1 MTNDHDLIKRAV
13 AGDERAFESLVAP
26 LRPQVRGVVK
36 RMVGHPEDTEDIIQD
51 AMLKAWNGIGGFK
64 QNSRFSTWLISI
76 AARTAIDF
84 LRRQKRWR
92 GEAQVA
98 YANLCAQS
106 EELSGEVVSQ
116 CASPDF
122 SYEVREHVSYCFSCV
137 GRSLPP
143 DEIAVL
149 ILRDIVGMSARE
161 TSNALGLSE
170 SVMRHRLATAR
181 ASMQEQFEGLCALVS
196 KTGICHQCKGL
207 QMVAAD
213 NKKGGPFPDIQSFA
227 DRCAIVRTS
236 ESTSMEALHDIFW
249 RRTKEIEEQGLGS
262 TEAESLCG
270 IDDDDETEKTA
281 AAEALS
287 SGPH

>member
-1 MTNDHDLIKRAV
+1 MNTDEDLVARAMSGDHH
-13 AGDERAFESLVAP
+13 AFERLTAP
-26 LRPQVRGVVK
+26 LRPQIRAVVK

-51 AMLKAWNGIGGFK
+51 SMLKAWNGIGGFK
-64 QNSRFSTWLISI
+64 QRSSFSTWLISI
-76 AARTAIDF
+76 AARTALDF

-98 YANLCAQS
+98 YANLCAGS

-149 ILRDIVGMSARE
+149 VLRDIVDMSARE
-161 TSNALGLSE
+161 ASNALGLSE

-181 ASMQEQFEGLCALVS
+181 TSMQEQYEGLCALVS

-207 QMVAAD
+207 QMVAPED
-213 NKKGGPFPDIQSFA
+213 KKGGPFPDVQSFA
-227 DRCAIVRTS
+227 DRCAAVRNCK
-236 ESTSMEALHDIFW
+236 STSMEALHDIFW
-249 RRTKEIEEQGLGS
+249 RRTKEIEEQGLG
-262 TEAESLCG
+262 TIEAESLCG
-270 IDDDDETEKTA
+270 IDDDETETPA
-281 AAEALS
+281 PAQTLS
-287 SGPH
+287 SRTHG